1 MDCRSYEVSI
11 WGRCTAAQAKDYDTG
26 RDTPSAP
33 NRRPVGTRQDSQD
46 TARGRWHSRHPAGV
60 QASPA
65 DAVFGR
71 VSCVTPHDATATH
84 VKITVPQVC
93 QPPSPP
99 NETDR
104 KATGVDMVVLTRAAR
119 TGVSSD
125 DRVLQSGR
133 AAGFGV

>member
-1 MDCRSYEVSI
+1 M
-11 WGRCTAAQAKDYDTG
+11 KDYDTG

-119 TGVSSD
+119 TGVSSFAHSD
-125 DRVLQSGR
+125 GTQQSNPSTGDLERKRIDRLGISL
-133 AAGFGV
+133 